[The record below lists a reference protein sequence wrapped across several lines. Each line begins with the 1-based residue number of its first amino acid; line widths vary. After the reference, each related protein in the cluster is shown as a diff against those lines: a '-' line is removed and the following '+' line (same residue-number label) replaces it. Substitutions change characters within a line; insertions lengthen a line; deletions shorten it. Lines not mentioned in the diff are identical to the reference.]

1 MTGPSTYRTPRGR
14 VRGLGAAK
22 HGVGVWIGER
32 VTAMAL
38 VPLVLWAVYSALRLA
53 SLSYVDTVRWMHN
66 PLNAT
71 LIVLLIAVGFI
82 HMHAGLRVVIEDYI
96 HKPLSKTGLLVL
108 NLFACFLFG
117 ALAIFSILR
126 VALVGI

>member
-1 MTGPSTYRTPRGR
+1 MAGSYRTPRGR

-22 HGVGVWIGER
+22 HGVGVWISER
-32 VTAMAL
+32 LTAMAL

-53 SLSYVDTVRWMHN
+53 SLDYASTVRWLHN
-66 PLNAT
+66 PLNAV
-71 LIVLLIAVGFI
+71 LIVLLLGIGFL
-82 HMHAGLRVVIEDYI
+82 HMHAGVRVIVEDYI

-108 NLFACFLFG
+108 NLFVCALLA

-126 VALVGI
+126 VALTGV